1 MSNPVRGEFS
11 IRIQEKD
18 YRFKV
23 GTSALCAA
31 QEQLGKELKGSIP
44 TLQALIQGVMGLR
57 LLFVRVFIWA
67 ALQKYHP
74 DVALDQIDDLI
85 DAVDEAEVPTLLGKL
100 LGTTVPDQRDKKALE
115 GDGKPSAR
123 PPEAQA
129 ASRKG
134 RLSGRAGSTPAPDAS
149 V

>member
-11 IRIQEKD
+11 LRIQETD

-31 QEQLGKELKGSIP
+31 QEQIGKECNGRVP
-44 TLQALIQGVMGLR
+44 TLEAMIQGVMGLR

-85 DAVDEAEVPTLLGKL
+85 DAVDEKEVPTLLGKL
-100 LGTTVPDQRDKKALE
+100 LGTTLPDARDKKTLE
-115 GDGKPSAR
+115 GEDKPSR

-129 ASRKG
+129 DTRKG
-134 RLSGRAGSTPAPDAS
+134 RSTGRGRSTSARAES